1 MKKMT
6 DNMEEATNKKYSAY
20 NAIYSVDIES
30 RIKNIFWG
38 LFITMICI
46 LFVPWTQNINTSGIV
61 TTQFQ
66 EQRPQQI
73 NSVIPGKI
81 IKWWVKEGDFV
92 QKGDTIVE
100 LADTKD
106 DYLDP
111 RLIERTNDQLIA
123 KKQKVDFYDNKISSI
138 NGQLIAIEAGF
149 KLKESS
155 IRNKIQQLERKILID
170 SAELAAAKIDLEV
183 GTNQFNRAGKMLNDG
198 IISLVDYER
207 RTQSFNKAKAGFQEK
222 QQKFLNTKQD
232 VLIARIELNTLKQDV
247 NDKLFKLKGEIASSN
262 TEKSTVIAEVAKN
275 ENELSNYR
283 IRGSQKWLV
292 APQTGQ
298 IIKAKKAGIN
308 EIVKEGEM
316 IVEIVPNVFLYA
328 VELFVK
334 PMDLALLNK
343 GQDVRLQFDGYP
355 AIVFSGWPSSSY
367 GTFAG
372 KISAIETNRSESG
385 KFRVLIIPDQ
395 TVKKWP
401 TNLKI
406 GTGAKG
412 FALLNDVPIWYELWR
427 QLNGFPPDFYT
438 VEVKGKEKEKGKE
451 RETNEK

>member
-1 MKKMT
+1 MKQVL
-6 DNMEEATNKKYSAY
+6 DNIDEETGKKYSAY
-20 NAIYSVDIES
+20 NSIYSVDIES

-38 LFITMICI
+38 LLIVLVLI
-46 LFVPWTQNINTSGIV
+46 LFVPWTQNINTSGVV

-73 NSVIPGKI
+73 NSIIPGKI
-81 IKWWVKEGDFV
+81 IKWWVKEGDYV

-111 RLIERTNDQLIA
+111 RLIERTNDQLNA
-123 KKQKVDFYDNKISSI
+123 KKQKVDFYDSKISNI
-138 NGQLIAIEAGF
+138 EGQLIAIEEGF
-149 KLKESS
+149 KLKEAT
-155 IRNKIQQLERKILID
+155 IKNKIQQLERKILID
-170 SAELAAAKIDLEV
+170 SVELAAANIDLQV
-183 GTNQFNRAGKMLNDG
+183 GTNQYNRAGKMLNDG

-222 QQKFLNTKQD
+222 QQKLLNTKQD

-247 NDKLFKLKGEIASSN
+247 NDKLFKLKGDIANSN

-275 ENELSNYR
+275 ENELSNYL
-283 IRGSQKWLV
+283 IRGSQKWLI

-316 IVEIVPNVFLYA
+316 IVEIVPNSFLYA

-355 AIVFSGWPSSSY
+355 AIVFSGWPNSSY

-372 KISAIETNRSESG
+372 KISAIETNRNENG
-385 KFRVLIIPDQ
+385 QFRVLIVPDEKE
-395 TVKKWP
+395 KKWP
-401 TNLKI
+401 SNLKI
-406 GTGAKG
+406 GTGAQG
-412 FALLNDVPIWYELWR
+412 FALLNNVPIWYELWR

-438 VEVKGKEKEKGKE
+438 IEVKGKDIKA
-451 RETNEK
+451 NEKK

>member
-1 MKKMT
+1 MKKLLENLEKET
-6 DNMEEATNKKYSAY
+6 GKKYTAY
-20 NAIYSVDIES
+20 QHIYKVDNER
-30 RIKNIFWG
+30 RIKNIFYAI
-38 LFITMICI
+38 LILSVLI
-46 LFVPWTQNINTSGIV
+46 LFVPWTQNINTPGVV

-73 NSVIPGKI
+73 NSIIPGKI
-81 IKWWVKEGDFV
+81 VKWWVKEGDFV

-111 RLIERTNDQLIA
+111 RLIERTSDQLNA
-123 KKQKVDFYDNKISSI
+123 KKQKVDFYDAKII
-138 NGQLIAIEAGF
+138 NVNAQIIAIEEGF
-149 KLKESS
+149 RLKASS
-155 IRNKIQQLERKILID
+155 IRNKIEQLERKILID
-170 SAELAAAKIDLEV
+170 SAELAAAKIDLEI
-183 GTNQFNRAGKMLNDG
+183 GTNQYNRASKLLSDGVISLND
-198 IISLVDYER
+198 YEK
-207 RTQSFNKAKAGFQEK
+207 RTQNFNKAKAGFQEK

-232 VLIARIELNTLKQDV
+232 VLITRIELNTIKQEV
-247 NDKLFKLKGEIASSN
+247 NDKVFKLKGDIANANS
-262 TEKSTVIAEVAKN
+262 EKSTVIAEVAKN

-283 IRGSQKWLV
+283 IRGSQKWLI

-298 IIKAKKAGIN
+298 IIKAKKAGLN
-308 EIVKEGEM
+308 EMVKEGEM

-355 AIVFSGWPSSSY
+355 AIVFSGWPNSSY

-372 KISAIETNRSESG
+372 KISAIETNRNDNG
-385 KFRVLIIPDQ
+385 KFRVLIIPDN
-395 TVKKWP
+395 KEKNWP
-401 TNLKI
+401 SNLKI
-406 GTGAKG
+406 GTGVQG
-412 FALLNDVPIWYELWR
+412 FALLNNVPIWYELWR

-438 VEVKGKEKEKGKE
+438 IEINGKDTK
-451 RETNEK
+451 TNEKK

>member
-1 MKKMT
+1 MKKVL
-6 DNMEEATNKKYSAY
+6 DNIDEETGKKYAAY
-20 NAIYSVDIES
+20 NSIYSVDIES

-38 LFITMICI
+38 LFFVLVFI

-73 NSVIPGKI
+73 NSIIPGKI
-81 IKWWVKEGDFV
+81 IKWWVKEGDYV

-111 RLIERTNDQLIA
+111 RLIERTNDQLNA
-123 KKQKVDFYDNKISSI
+123 KKQKVDFYDNKITNI
-138 NGQLIAIEAGF
+138 KGQLVAIEEGF
-149 KLKESS
+149 KLKEAA
-155 IRNKIQQLERKILID
+155 IKNKIQQLERKILID
-170 SAELAAAKIDLEV
+170 SAELSAAKIDLEV
-183 GTNQFNRAGKMLNDG
+183 GTNQYNRAGKMLNDG

-247 NDKLFKLKGEIASSN
+247 NDKLFKLKGDIANSN

-283 IRGSQKWLV
+283 IRGTQKWLL

-316 IVEIVPNVFLYA
+316 IVEIVPNSFKYA

-334 PMDLALLNK
+334 PMDLALINK

-355 AIVFSGWPSSSY
+355 AIVFSGWPNSSY

-372 KISAIETNRSESG
+372 KISAIETNRNENG
-385 KFRVLIIPDQ
+385 QFRVLIIPDM
-395 TVKKWP
+395 KEKNWP
-401 TNLKI
+401 SNLKI
-406 GTGAKG
+406 GTGAQG

-438 VEVKGKEKEKGKE
+438 IEVKGKDIKA
-451 RETNEK
+451 NEKK

>member
-1 MKKMT
+1 MKKVL
-6 DNMEEATNKKYSAY
+6 DNIDEETGKKYSAY
-20 NAIYSVDIES
+20 NSIYSVDIES

-38 LFITMICI
+38 MFFVLIFI

-73 NSVIPGKI
+73 NSIIPGKI

-111 RLIERTNDQLIA
+111 RLIERTNDQLNA
-123 KKQKVDFYDNKISSI
+123 KKQKVEFYDNKITNI
-138 NGQLIAIEAGF
+138 KGQLVAIEEGF
-149 KLKESS
+149 KLKEAT
-155 IRNKIQQLERKILID
+155 IKNKIQQLERKILID
-170 SAELAAAKIDLEV
+170 SAELAAANVDLQV
-183 GTNQFNRAGKMLNDG
+183 GTNQYNRAGKMLNDG

-207 RTQSFNKAKAGFQEK
+207 RTQSFNKAKASFQEK

-232 VLIARIELNTLKQDV
+232 VLIARIDLNTLKQDV
-247 NDKLFKLKGEIASSN
+247 NDKLFKLKGDIANSN

-283 IRGSQKWLV
+283 IRGSQKWLL

-316 IVEIVPNVFLYA
+316 IVEIVPNSFLYA

-334 PMDLALLNK
+334 PMDLALINK

-355 AIVFSGWPSSSY
+355 AIVFSGWPNSSY

-372 KISAIETNRSESG
+372 KISAIETNRNENG
-385 KFRVLIIPDQ
+385 QFRVLIIPDQ
-395 TVKKWP
+395 KEKNWP
-401 TNLKI
+401 SNLKI
-406 GTGAKG
+406 GTGAQG

-438 VEVKGKEKEKGKE
+438 IEVKGKDIKA
-451 RETNEK
+451 NEKK

>member
-1 MKKMT
+1 MKKEIDT
-6 DNMEEATNKKYSAY
+6 IDEETGKKYSAY
-20 NAIYSVDIES
+20 NSIYSVDIES

-38 LFITMICI
+38 LFFVLVFI

-73 NSVIPGKI
+73 NSIIPGKI

-111 RLIERTNDQLIA
+111 RLIERTNDQLTA
-123 KKQKVDFYDNKISSI
+123 KKQKVDFYDSKITNI
-138 NGQLIAIEAGF
+138 NGQLVAIEAGF
-149 KLKESS
+149 KLQEAAIK
-155 IRNKIQQLERKILID
+155 NKIQQLERKILID
-170 SAELAAAKIDLEV
+170 SAELSAAKIDLEV
-183 GTNQFNRAGKMLNDG
+183 GTNQYNRAGKMLNDG

-232 VLIARIELNTLKQDV
+232 VLIARIDLNSLKQEV
-247 NDKLFKLKGEIASSN
+247 NDKLFKLKGDIANSN

-283 IRGSQKWLV
+283 IRGSQKWLL

-316 IVEIVPNVFLYA
+316 IVEIVPNSFKYA

-334 PMDLALLNK
+334 PMDLALINK

-355 AIVFSGWPSSSY
+355 AIVFSGWPNSSY

-372 KISAIETNRSESG
+372 KISAIETNRNENG
-385 KFRVLIIPDQ
+385 QFRVLIIPDM
-395 TVKKWP
+395 TEKNWP
-401 TNLKI
+401 SNLKI
-406 GTGAKG
+406 GTGAQG

-438 VEVKGKEKEKGKE
+438 IEIKGKDIK
-451 RETNEK
+451 TNEKK

>member
-1 MKKMT
+1 MKQVL
-6 DNMEEATNKKYSAY
+6 DNIDEETGKKYSAY
-20 NAIYSVDIES
+20 NSIYSVDIES

-38 LFITMICI
+38 LFFVLIFI

-73 NSVIPGKI
+73 NSIIPGKI

-123 KKQKVDFYDNKISSI
+123 KKQKVEFYDNKITNI
-138 NGQLIAIEAGF
+138 KGQFIAIEEGF
-149 KLKESS
+149 KLKEAT
-155 IRNKIQQLERKILID
+155 IKNKIQQLERKILID
-170 SAELAAAKIDLEV
+170 SAELAAANVDLQV
-183 GTNQFNRAGKMLNDG
+183 GTNQYNRAGKMLNDG

-232 VLIARIELNTLKQDV
+232 VLIARIDLNTLKQDV
-247 NDKLFKLKGEIASSN
+247 NDKLFKLKGDIANSN

-283 IRGSQKWLV
+283 IRGSQKWLL

-316 IVEIVPNVFLYA
+316 IVEIVPNSFLYA

-334 PMDLALLNK
+334 PMDLALINK

-355 AIVFSGWPSSSY
+355 AIVFSGWPNSSY

-372 KISAIETNRSESG
+372 KISAIETNRNENG
-385 KFRVLIIPDQ
+385 QFRVLIIPDQ
-395 TVKKWP
+395 KEKNWP
-401 TNLKI
+401 SNLKI
-406 GTGAKG
+406 GTGAQG

-438 VEVKGKEKEKGKE
+438 IEVKGKDIKA
-451 RETNEK
+451 NEKK

>member
-1 MKKMT
+1 MKKVL
-6 DNMEEATNKKYSAY
+6 DNIDEETGKKYSAY
-20 NAIYSVDIES
+20 NSIYSVDIES

-38 LFITMICI
+38 LFFVLVFI

-73 NSVIPGKI
+73 NSIIPGKI

-123 KKQKVDFYDNKISSI
+123 KKQKVDFYDSKITNI
-138 NGQLIAIEAGF
+138 KGQIVAIEEGF
-149 KLKESS
+149 KLKESA

-170 SAELAAAKIDLEV
+170 SAELSAAKIDLEV
-183 GTNQFNRAGKMLNDG
+183 GTNQYNRAGKMLNDG

-247 NDKLFKLKGEIASSN
+247 NDKLFKLKGDIANSN

-283 IRGSQKWLV
+283 IRGGQKWLV

-316 IVEIVPNVFLYA
+316 IVEIVPNSFKYA

-334 PMDLALLNK
+334 PMDLALINK

-355 AIVFSGWPSSSY
+355 AIVFSGWPNSSY

-372 KISAIETNRSESG
+372 KISAIETNRNENG
-385 KFRVLIIPDQ
+385 QFRVLIIPDM
-395 TVKKWP
+395 TEKNWP
-401 TNLKI
+401 SNLKI
-406 GTGAKG
+406 GTGAQG

-438 VEVKGKEKEKGKE
+438 IEIKGKDIK
-451 RETNEK
+451 TNEKK

>member
-1 MKKMT
+1 MKQVL
-6 DNMEEATNKKYSAY
+6 DNIDEAAGKKYSAY
-20 NAIYSVDIES
+20 NSIYSVDIES

-38 LFITMICI
+38 LLVVLILI

-73 NSVIPGKI
+73 NSIIPGKI

-111 RLIERTNDQLIA
+111 RLIERTNDQLVA
-123 KKQKVDFYDNKISSI
+123 KKQKVDFYDTKISNI

-149 KLKESS
+149 KLKEAS
-155 IRNKIQQLERKILID
+155 IKNKIQQLERKILID

-316 IVEIVPNVFLYA
+316 IVEIVPNSFKYA

-355 AIVFSGWPSSSY
+355 AIVFSGWPNSSY

-372 KISAIETNRSESG
+372 KISAIETNRNESG
-385 KFRVLIIPDQ
+385 KFRVLIVPDQ
-395 TVKKWP
+395 TEKKWP
-401 TNLKI
+401 SNLKI
-406 GTGAKG
+406 GTGVQG
-412 FALLNDVPIWYELWR
+412 FALLNNVPIWYELWR

-438 VEVKGKEKEKGKE
+438 VEVKGKDTK
-451 RETNEK
+451 TNEK

>member
-1 MKKMT
+1 
-6 DNMEEATNKKYSAY
+6 MEEAANKKYSAY

-38 LFITMICI
+38 LFILLILI

-111 RLIERTNDQLIA
+111 RLIERTNDQLNA
-123 KKQKVDFYDNKISSI
+123 KKQKVDFYDHKISSI

-149 KLKESS
+149 KLKETS
-155 IRNKIQQLERKILID
+155 IKNKILQLERKVLID

-183 GTNQFNRAGKMLNDG
+183 GTNQFNRAGKMLKDG

-222 QQKFLNTKQD
+222 QQKFLNAKQD
-232 VLIARIELNTLKQDV
+232 VLIERIELNTLKQDV

-262 TEKSTVIAEVAKN
+262 TDKSTVIAEVAKN

-372 KISAIETNRSESG
+372 KISAIETNRNESG
-385 KFRVLIIPDQ
+385 KFRVLIIPDEKE
-395 TVKKWP
+395 KKWP

-406 GTGAKG
+406 GTGVKG

-438 VEVKGKEKEKGKE
+438 VEVKGKDTK
-451 RETNEK
+451 TNEK

>member
-1 MKKMT
+1 MKKVL
-6 DNMEEATNKKYSAY
+6 DNIDEETGKKYSAY
-20 NAIYSVDIES
+20 NSIYSVDIES

-38 LFITMICI
+38 LFFVLVFI

-73 NSVIPGKI
+73 NSIIPGKI

-123 KKQKVDFYDNKISSI
+123 KKQKVDFYDSKITNI
-138 NGQLIAIEAGF
+138 KGQIVAIEEGF
-149 KLKESS
+149 KLKESA
-155 IRNKIQQLERKILID
+155 IRNKIQQLERNILID
-170 SAELAAAKIDLEV
+170 SAELSAAKIDLEV
-183 GTNQFNRAGKMLNDG
+183 GTNQYNRAGKMLNDG

-247 NDKLFKLKGEIASSN
+247 NDKLFKLKGDIANSN

-283 IRGSQKWLV
+283 IRGGQKWLV

-316 IVEIVPNVFLYA
+316 IVEIVPNSFKYA

-334 PMDLALLNK
+334 PMDLALINK

-355 AIVFSGWPSSSY
+355 AIVFSGWPNSSY

-372 KISAIETNRSESG
+372 KISAIETNRNENG
-385 KFRVLIIPDQ
+385 QFRVLIIPDM
-395 TVKKWP
+395 TEKNWP
-401 TNLKI
+401 SNLKI
-406 GTGAKG
+406 GTGAQG

-438 VEVKGKEKEKGKE
+438 LEVKGKDIKK
-451 RETNEK
+451 NEKK

>member
-1 MKKMT
+1 MKQVL
-6 DNMEEATNKKYSAY
+6 DNIDEATGKKYSAY
-20 NAIYSVDIES
+20 NSIYSVDIES

-38 LFITMICI
+38 LFFLMIFI
-46 LFVPWTQNINTSGIV
+46 LFVPWTQNINTSGVV

-73 NSVIPGKI
+73 NSIIPGKI

-111 RLIERTNDQLIA
+111 RLIERTNDQLVA
-123 KKQKVDFYDNKISSI
+123 KKQKVEFYDNKITNI
-138 NGQLIAIEAGF
+138 KGQLIAIEEGF
-149 KLKESS
+149 KLKEAT
-155 IRNKIQQLERKILID
+155 IKNKIQQLERKILID
-170 SAELAAAKIDLEV
+170 SAELAAANVDLQV
-183 GTNQFNRAGKMLNDG
+183 GTNQYNRAGKMLNDG

-232 VLIARIELNTLKQDV
+232 VLIARIDLNTLKQDV
-247 NDKLFKLKGEIASSN
+247 NDKLFKLKGDIANSN

-316 IVEIVPNVFLYA
+316 IVEIVPNSFLYA

-334 PMDLALLNK
+334 PMDLALINK

-355 AIVFSGWPSSSY
+355 AIVFSGWPNSSY

-372 KISAIETNRSESG
+372 KISAIETNRNENG
-385 KFRVLIIPDQ
+385 QFRVLIIPDQ
-395 TVKKWP
+395 KEKNWP
-401 TNLKI
+401 SNLKI
-406 GTGAKG
+406 GTGAQG

-438 VEVKGKEKEKGKE
+438 IEVKGKDIKA
-451 RETNEK
+451 NEKK

>member
-1 MKKMT
+1 MKKVL
-6 DNMEEATNKKYSAY
+6 DNIDEETGKKYSAY
-20 NAIYSVDIES
+20 NSIYSVDIES

-38 LFITMICI
+38 LFFVLIFI

-73 NSVIPGKI
+73 NSIIPGKI

-123 KKQKVDFYDNKISSI
+123 KKQKVEFYDNKITNI
-138 NGQLIAIEAGF
+138 KGQIVAIEEGF
-149 KLKESS
+149 KLKEAA

-170 SAELAAAKIDLEV
+170 SAELAAANVDLQV
-183 GTNQFNRAGKMLNDG
+183 GTNQYNRAGKMLNDG

-232 VLIARIELNTLKQDV
+232 VLIARIDLNTLKQDV
-247 NDKLFKLKGEIASSN
+247 NDKLFKLKGDIANSN

-283 IRGSQKWLV
+283 IRGSQKWLL

-316 IVEIVPNVFLYA
+316 IVEIVPNSFLYA

-334 PMDLALLNK
+334 PMDLALINK

-355 AIVFSGWPSSSY
+355 AIVFSGWPNSSY

-372 KISAIETNRSESG
+372 KISAIETNRNENG
-385 KFRVLIIPDQ
+385 QFRVLIIPDQ
-395 TVKKWP
+395 KEKNWP
-401 TNLKI
+401 SNLKI
-406 GTGAKG
+406 GTGAQG

-438 VEVKGKEKEKGKE
+438 IEVKGKDIKA
-451 RETNEK
+451 NEKK

>member
-1 MKKMT
+1 MKKEIDT
-6 DNMEEATNKKYSAY
+6 IDEETGKKYSAY
-20 NAIYSVDIES
+20 NSIYSVDIES

-38 LFITMICI
+38 LFFVLVFI

-73 NSVIPGKI
+73 NSIIPGKI

-123 KKQKVDFYDNKISSI
+123 KKQKVDFYDSKITNI
-138 NGQLIAIEAGF
+138 KGQIVAIEEGF
-149 KLKESS
+149 KLKESA

-170 SAELAAAKIDLEV
+170 SAELSAAKIDLEV
-183 GTNQFNRAGKMLNDG
+183 GTNQYNRAGKMLNDG

-247 NDKLFKLKGEIASSN
+247 NDKLFKLKGDIANSN

-283 IRGSQKWLV
+283 IRGGQKWLV

-316 IVEIVPNVFLYA
+316 IVEIVPNSFKYA

-334 PMDLALLNK
+334 PMDLALINK

-355 AIVFSGWPSSSY
+355 AIVFSGWPNSSY

-372 KISAIETNRSESG
+372 KISAIETNRNENG
-385 KFRVLIIPDQ
+385 QFRVLIIPDM
-395 TVKKWP
+395 TEKNWP
-401 TNLKI
+401 SNLKI
-406 GTGAKG
+406 GTGAQG

-438 VEVKGKEKEKGKE
+438 LEVKGKDIKA
-451 RETNEK
+451 NEKK

>member
-1 MKKMT
+1 MKKVL
-6 DNMEEATNKKYSAY
+6 DNIDEETGKKYSAY
-20 NAIYSVDIES
+20 NSIYSVDIES

-38 LFITMICI
+38 LFFVLIFI

-73 NSVIPGKI
+73 NSIIPGKI

-123 KKQKVDFYDNKISSI
+123 KKQKVEFYDNKITNI
-138 NGQLIAIEAGF
+138 KGQLIAIEEGF
-149 KLKESS
+149 KLKEAT
-155 IRNKIQQLERKILID
+155 IKNKIQQLERKILID
-170 SAELAAAKIDLEV
+170 SAELAAANVDLQV
-183 GTNQFNRAGKMLNDG
+183 GTNQYNRAGKMLNDG

-232 VLIARIELNTLKQDV
+232 VLIARIELNSLKQEV
-247 NDKLFKLKGEIASSN
+247 NDKLFKLKGDIANSN

-283 IRGSQKWLV
+283 IRGSQKWLL

-316 IVEIVPNVFLYA
+316 IVEIVPNSFLYA

-334 PMDLALLNK
+334 PMDLALINK

-355 AIVFSGWPSSSY
+355 AIVFSGWPNSSY

-372 KISAIETNRSESG
+372 KISAIETNRNENG
-385 KFRVLIIPDQ
+385 QFRVLIIPDQ
-395 TVKKWP
+395 KEKNWP
-401 TNLKI
+401 SNLKI
-406 GTGAKG
+406 GTGAQG

-438 VEVKGKEKEKGKE
+438 IEVKGKDIKA
-451 RETNEK
+451 NEKK

>member
-1 MKKMT
+1 MKKVL
-6 DNMEEATNKKYSAY
+6 DNIDEETGKKYSAY
-20 NAIYSVDIES
+20 NSIYSVDIES

-38 LFITMICI
+38 MFFVLIFI

-73 NSVIPGKI
+73 NSIIPGKI

-111 RLIERTNDQLIA
+111 RLIERTNDQLTA
-123 KKQKVDFYDNKISSI
+123 KKQKVEFYDNKITNI
-138 NGQLIAIEAGF
+138 KGQLIAIEEGF
-149 KLKESS
+149 KLKEAT
-155 IRNKIQQLERKILID
+155 IKNKIQQLERKILID
-170 SAELAAAKIDLEV
+170 SAELAAANVDLQV
-183 GTNQFNRAGKMLNDG
+183 GTNQYNRAGKMLNDG

-232 VLIARIELNTLKQDV
+232 VLIARIDLNTLKQDV
-247 NDKLFKLKGEIASSN
+247 NDKLFKLKGDIANSN

-283 IRGSQKWLV
+283 IRGSQKWLL

-316 IVEIVPNVFLYA
+316 IVEIVPNSFLYA
-328 VELFVK
+328 VELFIK
-334 PMDLALLNK
+334 PMDLALINK

-355 AIVFSGWPSSSY
+355 AIVFSGWPNSSY

-372 KISAIETNRSESG
+372 KISAIETNRNENG
-385 KFRVLIIPDQ
+385 QFRVLIIPDQ
-395 TVKKWP
+395 KEKNWP
-401 TNLKI
+401 SNLKI
-406 GTGAKG
+406 GTGAQG

-438 VEVKGKEKEKGKE
+438 IEVKGKDIKA
-451 RETNEK
+451 NEKK

>member
-1 MKKMT
+1 MKKELDT
-6 DNMEEATNKKYSAY
+6 IDEETGKKYSAY
-20 NAIYSVDIES
+20 NSIYSVDIES

-38 LFITMICI
+38 LFFVLVFI

-73 NSVIPGKI
+73 NSIIPGKI

-111 RLIERTNDQLIA
+111 RLIERTNDQLVA
-123 KKQKVDFYDNKISSI
+123 KKQKVDFYDSKINNI
-138 NGQLIAIEAGF
+138 EGQLVAIEEGF
-149 KLKESS
+149 KLKEAA

-170 SAELAAAKIDLEV
+170 SAELSAARIDLEV
-183 GTNQFNRAGKMLNDG
+183 GTNQYNRAGKMLNDG

-232 VLIARIELNTLKQDV
+232 VLIARIELNTLKQDI
-247 NDKLFKLKGEIASSN
+247 NDKLFKLKGDIANSN

-283 IRGSQKWLV
+283 IRGGQKWLL

-316 IVEIVPNVFLYA
+316 IVEIVPNSFKYA

-334 PMDLALLNK
+334 PMDLALINK

-355 AIVFSGWPSSSY
+355 AIVFSGWPNSSY

-372 KISAIETNRSESG
+372 KISAIETNRNENG
-385 KFRVLIIPDQ
+385 QFRVLIIPDM
-395 TVKKWP
+395 TNKNWP
-401 TNLKI
+401 SNLKI
-406 GTGAKG
+406 GTGAQG

-438 VEVKGKEKEKGKE
+438 VEVKGKDTK
-451 RETNEK
+451 TNEKK

>member
-1 MKKMT
+1 MKKELDT
-6 DNMEEATNKKYSAY
+6 IDEETGKKYSAY
-20 NAIYSVDIES
+20 NSIYSVDIET

-38 LFITMICI
+38 LFFVLVFI

-73 NSVIPGKI
+73 NSIIPGKI

-123 KKQKVDFYDNKISSI
+123 KKQKVDFYDSKITNI

-149 KLKESS
+149 KLQEAA

-170 SAELAAAKIDLEV
+170 SAELSAAKIDLEV
-183 GTNQFNRAGKMLNDG
+183 GTNQYNRAGKMLNDG

-232 VLIARIELNTLKQDV
+232 VLIARIDLNSLKQEV
-247 NDKLFKLKGEIASSN
+247 NDKLFKLKGDIANAN

-283 IRGSQKWLV
+283 IRGGQKWLL

-316 IVEIVPNVFLYA
+316 IVEIVPNSFKYA
-328 VELFVK
+328 VELFIK
-334 PMDLALLNK
+334 PMDLALINK

-355 AIVFSGWPSSSY
+355 AIVFSGWPNSSY

-372 KISAIETNRSESG
+372 KISAIETNRNENG
-385 KFRVLIIPDQ
+385 QFRVLIIPDM
-395 TVKKWP
+395 TEKNWP
-401 TNLKI
+401 SNLKI
-406 GTGAKG
+406 GTGAQG

-438 VEVKGKEKEKGKE
+438 LEVKGKDIKK
-451 RETNEK
+451 NEKK

>member
-1 MKKMT
+1 MKKVL
-6 DNMEEATNKKYSAY
+6 DNIDEETGKKYSAY
-20 NAIYSVDIES
+20 NSIYSVDIES

-38 LFITMICI
+38 MFFVLIFI

-73 NSVIPGKI
+73 NSIIPGKI

-92 QKGDTIVE
+92 KKGDTIVE

-111 RLIERTNDQLIA
+111 RLIERTNDQLTA
-123 KKQKVDFYDNKISSI
+123 KKQKVEFYDNKITNI
-138 NGQLIAIEAGF
+138 NGQIVAIEEGF
-149 KLKESS
+149 KLKVAA

-170 SAELAAAKIDLEV
+170 SAELAAANVDLQV
-183 GTNQFNRAGKMLNDG
+183 GTNQYNRAGKMLNDG

-232 VLIARIELNTLKQDV
+232 VLIARIDLNTLKQDV
-247 NDKLFKLKGEIASSN
+247 NDKLFKLKGDIANSN

-283 IRGSQKWLV
+283 IRGSQKWLL

-316 IVEIVPNVFLYA
+316 IVEIVPNSFLYA

-334 PMDLALLNK
+334 PMDLALINK

-355 AIVFSGWPSSSY
+355 AIVFSGWPNSSY
-367 GTFAG
+367 GTFG
-372 KISAIETNRSESG
+372 GRISAIETNRNENG
-385 KFRVLIIPDQ
+385 QFRVLIIPDQ
-395 TVKKWP
+395 KEKNWP
-401 TNLKI
+401 SNLKI
-406 GTGAKG
+406 GTGAQG

-438 VEVKGKEKEKGKE
+438 IEVKGKDIKA
-451 RETNEK
+451 NEKK

>member
-1 MKKMT
+1 MKKEIDT
-6 DNMEEATNKKYSAY
+6 IDEETGKKYSAY
-20 NAIYSVDIES
+20 NSIYSVDIES

-38 LFITMICI
+38 LFFVLVFI

-73 NSVIPGKI
+73 NSIIPGKI

-111 RLIERTNDQLIA
+111 RLIERTNDQLVA
-123 KKQKVDFYDNKISSI
+123 KKQKVDFYDNKITNI
-138 NGQLIAIEAGF
+138 KGQLVAIEEGF
-149 KLKESS
+149 KLKEAA
-155 IRNKIQQLERKILID
+155 IKNKIQQLERKILID
-170 SAELAAAKIDLEV
+170 SAELSAAKIDLEV
-183 GTNQFNRAGKMLNDG
+183 GTNQYNRAGKMLNDG

-232 VLIARIELNTLKQDV
+232 VLIARIELNTLKQDI
-247 NDKLFKLKGEIASSN
+247 NDKLFKLKGDIANSN

-283 IRGSQKWLV
+283 IRGGQKWLL

-316 IVEIVPNVFLYA
+316 IVEIVPNSFKYA
-328 VELFVK
+328 VEIFLK
-334 PMDLALLNK
+334 PMDLALINK

-355 AIVFSGWPSSSY
+355 AIVFSGWPNSSY

-372 KISAIETNRSESG
+372 KISAIETNRNENG
-385 KFRVLIIPDQ
+385 QFRVLIIPDM
-395 TVKKWP
+395 TEKNWP
-401 TNLKI
+401 SNLKI
-406 GTGAKG
+406 GTGAQG

-438 VEVKGKEKEKGKE
+438 VEVKGKDIK
-451 RETNEK
+451 TNEKK

>member
-1 MKKMT
+1 MKKEIDT
-6 DNMEEATNKKYSAY
+6 IDEETGKKYSAY
-20 NAIYSVDIES
+20 NSIYSVDIES

-38 LFITMICI
+38 LFFVLVFI

-73 NSVIPGKI
+73 NSIIPGKI

-111 RLIERTNDQLIA
+111 RLIERTNDQLVA
-123 KKQKVDFYDNKISSI
+123 KKQKVDFYDSKITNI
-138 NGQLIAIEAGF
+138 KGQLVAIEEGF
-149 KLKESS
+149 KLKEAA
-155 IRNKIQQLERKILID
+155 IKNKIQQLERKILID

-183 GTNQFNRAGKMLNDG
+183 GTNQYNRAGKMLNDG

-232 VLIARIELNTLKQDV
+232 VLIARIELNTLKQDI
-247 NDKLFKLKGEIASSN
+247 NDKLFKLKGDIANSN

-283 IRGSQKWLV
+283 IRGGQKWLL

-316 IVEIVPNVFLYA
+316 IVEIVPNSFKYA

-334 PMDLALLNK
+334 PMDLALINK

-355 AIVFSGWPSSSY
+355 AIVFSGWPNSSY

-372 KISAIETNRSESG
+372 KISAIETNRNENG
-385 KFRVLIIPDQ
+385 QFRVLIIPDM
-395 TVKKWP
+395 TEKNWP
-401 TNLKI
+401 SNLKI
-406 GTGAKG
+406 GTGAQG

-438 VEVKGKEKEKGKE
+438 IEVKGKDIKA
-451 RETNEK
+451 NEKK

>member
-1 MKKMT
+1 MKQVL
-6 DNMEEATNKKYSAY
+6 DNIDEATGKKYSAY
-20 NAIYSVDIES
+20 DSIYSVDIES

-38 LFITMICI
+38 LLIVLIII
-46 LFVPWTQNINTSGIV
+46 LFVPWTQNISTSGVV

-81 IKWWVKEGDFV
+81 IKWWVKEGDYV

-111 RLIERTNDQLIA
+111 RLIERTNDQLTA
-123 KKQKVDFYDNKISSI
+123 KKQKVDFYDTKITNI
-138 NGQLIAIEAGF
+138 KGQLIAIEEGF
-149 KLKESS
+149 KLKEAT
-155 IRNKIQQLERKILID
+155 IKNKIQQLERKILID
-170 SAELAAAKIDLEV
+170 SAELAAANVDLQV
-183 GTNQFNRAGKMLNDG
+183 GTNQYNRAGKMLNDG

-232 VLIARIELNTLKQDV
+232 VLIARIDLNTLKQDV
-247 NDKLFKLKGEIASSN
+247 NDKLFKLKGDIANSN

-283 IRGSQKWLV
+283 IRGSQKWLL

-316 IVEIVPNVFLYA
+316 IVEIVPNSFKYA

-334 PMDLALLNK
+334 PMDLALINK

-355 AIVFSGWPSSSY
+355 AIVFSGWPNSSY

-372 KISAIETNRSESG
+372 KISAIETNRNENG
-385 KFRVLIIPDQ
+385 QFRVLIIPDQ
-395 TVKKWP
+395 KEKNWP
-401 TNLKI
+401 SNLKI
-406 GTGAKG
+406 GTGAQG

-438 VEVKGKEKEKGKE
+438 IEVKKEKI
-451 RETNEK
+451 

>member
-1 MKKMT
+1 MKKMI
-6 DNMEEATNKKYSAY
+6 DNTEEAASKKYSAY

-38 LFITMICI
+38 LFFVLVFI

-73 NSVIPGKI
+73 NSIIPGKI

-123 KKQKVDFYDNKISSI
+123 KKQKVDFYDSKITNI
-138 NGQLIAIEAGF
+138 KGQLVAIEEGF
-149 KLKESS
+149 KLKEAA
-155 IRNKIQQLERKILID
+155 IKNKIQQLERKILID

-183 GTNQFNRAGKMLNDG
+183 GTNQYNRAGKMLNDG

-232 VLIARIELNTLKQDV
+232 VLIARIELNTLKQDI
-247 NDKLFKLKGEIASSN
+247 NDKLFKLKGDIDNSN

-283 IRGSQKWLV
+283 IRGGQKWLL

-316 IVEIVPNVFLYA
+316 IVEIVPNSFKYA

-334 PMDLALLNK
+334 PMDLALINK

-355 AIVFSGWPSSSY
+355 AIVFSGWPNSSY

-372 KISAIETNRSESG
+372 KISAIETNRNENG
-385 KFRVLIIPDQ
+385 QFRVLIIPDM
-395 TVKKWP
+395 TEKNWP
-401 TNLKI
+401 SNLKI
-406 GTGAKG
+406 GTGAQG

-438 VEVKGKEKEKGKE
+438 IEVKGKDIKK
-451 RETNEK
+451 NEKK

>member
-1 MKKMT
+1 MKKVL
-6 DNMEEATNKKYSAY
+6 DNIDEETGKKYSAY
-20 NAIYSVDIES
+20 NSIYSVDIES

-38 LFITMICI
+38 LFFVLVFI

-73 NSVIPGKI
+73 NSIIPGKI

-123 KKQKVDFYDNKISSI
+123 KKQKVDFYDSKITNI
-138 NGQLIAIEAGF
+138 KGQIVAIEEGF
-149 KLKESS
+149 KLKESA
-155 IRNKIQQLERKILID
+155 IRNKIQQLERNILID
-170 SAELAAAKIDLEV
+170 SAELSAAKIDLEV
-183 GTNQFNRAGKMLNDG
+183 GTNQYNRAGKMLNDG

-247 NDKLFKLKGEIASSN
+247 NDKLFKLKGDIANSN

-283 IRGSQKWLV
+283 IRGGQKWLV

-316 IVEIVPNVFLYA
+316 IVEIVPNSFKYA

-334 PMDLALLNK
+334 PMDLALINK

-355 AIVFSGWPSSSY
+355 AIVFSGWPNSSY

-372 KISAIETNRSESG
+372 KISAIETNRNENG
-385 KFRVLIIPDQ
+385 QFRVLIIPDMS
-395 TVKKWP
+395 VKNWP
-401 TNLKI
+401 SNLKI
-406 GTGAKG
+406 GTGAQG

-438 VEVKGKEKEKGKE
+438 LEVKGKDIKA
-451 RETNEK
+451 NEKK

>member
-1 MKKMT
+1 MKKELDT
-6 DNMEEATNKKYSAY
+6 IDEETGKKYSAY
-20 NAIYSVDIES
+20 NSIYSVDIET

-38 LFITMICI
+38 LFFVLVFI

-73 NSVIPGKI
+73 NSIIPGKI

-123 KKQKVDFYDNKISSI
+123 KKQKVDFYDSKITNI
-138 NGQLIAIEAGF
+138 KGQIVAIEEGF
-149 KLKESS
+149 KLKESA

-170 SAELAAAKIDLEV
+170 SAELSAAKIDLEV
-183 GTNQFNRAGKMLNDG
+183 GTNQYNRAGKMLNDG

-232 VLIARIELNTLKQDV
+232 VLIARIDLNSLKQEV
-247 NDKLFKLKGEIASSN
+247 NDKLFKLKGDIANAN

-283 IRGSQKWLV
+283 IRGGQKWLL

-316 IVEIVPNVFLYA
+316 IVEIVPNSFKYA

-334 PMDLALLNK
+334 PMDLALINK

-355 AIVFSGWPSSSY
+355 AIVFSGWPNSSY

-372 KISAIETNRSESG
+372 KISAIETNRNENG
-385 KFRVLIIPDQ
+385 QFRVLIIPDM
-395 TVKKWP
+395 TEKNWP
-401 TNLKI
+401 SNLKI
-406 GTGAKG
+406 GTGAQG

-438 VEVKGKEKEKGKE
+438 LEVKGKDIKK
-451 RETNEK
+451 NEKK

>member
-1 MKKMT
+1 
-6 DNMEEATNKKYSAY
+6 MEEATNKKYSAY

-372 KISAIETNRSESG
+372 KISAIETNRNESG

-438 VEVKGKEKEKGKE
+438 VEVKG
-451 RETNEK
+451 

>member
-1 MKKMT
+1 MKKMIDT
-6 DNMEEATNKKYSAY
+6 KEEEASKKYSAY

-38 LFITMICI
+38 LLVLLLFI

-111 RLIERTNDQLIA
+111 RLIERTNDQLVA
-123 KKQKVDFYDNKISSI
+123 KKQKVEFYDNKISNI

-149 KLKESS
+149 KLKEAS
-155 IRNKIQQLERKILID
+155 IKNKIEQLQRKILID
-170 SAELAAAKIDLEV
+170 SAELAAANIDLQV

-316 IVEIVPNVFLYA
+316 IVEIVPNSFLYA

-355 AIVFSGWPSSSY
+355 AIVFSGWPNSSY

-372 KISAIETNRSESG
+372 KISAIETNRNESG
-385 KFRVLIIPDQ
+385 QFRVLIVPDQ
-395 TVKKWP
+395 QEKKWP

-406 GTGAKG
+406 GTGVKG

-438 VEVKGKEKEKGKE
+438 VEVKGKDTK
-451 RETNEK
+451 TNEK

>member
-1 MKKMT
+1 MKKVL
-6 DNMEEATNKKYSAY
+6 DNIDEETGKNYSAY
-20 NAIYSVDIES
+20 NSIYSVDIES

-38 LFITMICI
+38 LFFVLLFI

-73 NSVIPGKI
+73 NSIIPGKI

-123 KKQKVDFYDNKISSI
+123 KKQKVDFYDNKITNI
-138 NGQLIAIEAGF
+138 KGQLVAIEEGF
-149 KLKESS
+149 KLKEAA
-155 IRNKIQQLERKILID
+155 IKNKIQQLERKILID
-170 SAELAAAKIDLEV
+170 SAELSAAKIDLEV
-183 GTNQFNRAGKMLNDG
+183 GTNQYNRAGKMLNDG

-247 NDKLFKLKGEIASSN
+247 NDKLFKLKGDIANSN

-283 IRGSQKWLV
+283 IRGSQKWLL

-316 IVEIVPNVFLYA
+316 IVEIVPNSFKYA

-334 PMDLALLNK
+334 PMDLALINK

-355 AIVFSGWPSSSY
+355 AIVFSGWPNSSY

-372 KISAIETNRSESG
+372 KISAIETNRNENG
-385 KFRVLIIPDQ
+385 QFRVLIIPDM
-395 TVKKWP
+395 KEKNWP
-401 TNLKI
+401 SNLKI
-406 GTGAKG
+406 GTGAQG

-438 VEVKGKEKEKGKE
+438 IEVKGKDIKA
-451 RETNEK
+451 NEKK

>member
-1 MKKMT
+1 MKKVL
-6 DNMEEATNKKYSAY
+6 DNIDEETGKKYSAY
-20 NAIYSVDIES
+20 NSIYSVDIES

-38 LFITMICI
+38 LFFVLVFI

-73 NSVIPGKI
+73 NSIIPGKI
-81 IKWWVKEGDFV
+81 IKWWVKEADFV

-123 KKQKVDFYDNKISSI
+123 KKQKVDFYDSKITNI
-138 NGQLIAIEAGF
+138 KGQIVAIEEGF
-149 KLKESS
+149 KLKESA

-170 SAELAAAKIDLEV
+170 SAELSAAKIDLEV
-183 GTNQFNRAGKMLNDG
+183 GTNQYNRAGKMLNDG

-247 NDKLFKLKGEIASSN
+247 NDKLFKLKGDIANSN

-283 IRGSQKWLV
+283 IRGGQKWLV

-316 IVEIVPNVFLYA
+316 IVEIVPNSFKYA

-334 PMDLALLNK
+334 PMDLALINK

-355 AIVFSGWPSSSY
+355 AIVFSGWPNSSY

-372 KISAIETNRSESG
+372 KISAIETNRNENG
-385 KFRVLIIPDQ
+385 QFRVLIIPDM
-395 TVKKWP
+395 TEKNWP
-401 TNLKI
+401 SNLKI
-406 GTGAKG
+406 GTGAQG

-438 VEVKGKEKEKGKE
+438 LEVKGKDIKK
-451 RETNEK
+451 NEKK

>member
-1 MKKMT
+1 MKKVL
-6 DNMEEATNKKYSAY
+6 DNIDEETGKKYAAY
-20 NAIYSVDIES
+20 NSIYSVDIES

-38 LFITMICI
+38 LFFVLVFI

-73 NSVIPGKI
+73 NSIIPGKI

-123 KKQKVDFYDNKISSI
+123 KKQKVDFYDSKITNI
-138 NGQLIAIEAGF
+138 KGQIVAIEEGF
-149 KLKESS
+149 KLKESA
-155 IRNKIQQLERKILID
+155 IRNKIQQLERNILID
-170 SAELAAAKIDLEV
+170 SAELSAAKIDLEV
-183 GTNQFNRAGKMLNDG
+183 GTNQYNRAGKMLNDG

-247 NDKLFKLKGEIASSN
+247 NDKLFKLKGDIANSN

-283 IRGSQKWLV
+283 IRGGQKWLV

-316 IVEIVPNVFLYA
+316 IVEIVPNSFKYA

-334 PMDLALLNK
+334 PMDLALINK

-355 AIVFSGWPSSSY
+355 AIVFSGWPNSSY

-372 KISAIETNRSESG
+372 KISAIETNRNENG
-385 KFRVLIIPDQ
+385 QFRVLIIPDM
-395 TVKKWP
+395 TEKNWP
-401 TNLKI
+401 SNLKI
-406 GTGAKG
+406 GTGAQG

-438 VEVKGKEKEKGKE
+438 LELKGKDIKA
-451 RETNEK
+451 NEKK

>member
-1 MKKMT
+1 MKNVL
-6 DNMEEATNKKYSAY
+6 DNIDEETGKKYSAY
-20 NAIYSVDIES
+20 KSIYSVDIES

-38 LFITMICI
+38 LLIVLILI
-46 LFVPWTQNINTSGIV
+46 LFVPWTQNINTSGVV

-73 NSVIPGKI
+73 NSIIPGKI
-81 IKWWVKEGDFV
+81 IKWWVKEGDYV

-111 RLIERTNDQLIA
+111 KLIERTNDQLTA
-123 KKQKVDFYDNKISSI
+123 KKQKVDFYDSKISNI

-149 KLKESS
+149 KLKEAS
-155 IRNKIQQLERKILID
+155 IKNKIEQLERKILID
-170 SAELAAAKIDLEV
+170 SADLSAAKIDLEV
-183 GTNQFNRAGKMLNDG
+183 GTNQYNRAGKMLNDG

-232 VLIARIELNTLKQDV
+232 VLIAKIELNTLKQDV
-247 NDKLFKLKGEIASSN
+247 NDKLFKLKGDIANSN
-262 TEKSTVIAEVAKN
+262 SEKSTVIAEVAKN

-283 IRGSQKWLV
+283 IRGSQKWLI

-316 IVEIVPNVFLYA
+316 IVEIVPNSFLYA

-355 AIVFSGWPSSSY
+355 AIVFSGWPNSSY

-372 KISAIETNRSESG
+372 KISAIETNRNENG
-385 KFRVLIIPDQ
+385 QFRVLIVPDENE
-395 TVKKWP
+395 KKWP
-401 TNLKI
+401 SNLKI
-406 GTGAKG
+406 GTGAQG
-412 FALLNDVPIWYELWR
+412 FALLNNVPIWYELWR
-427 QLNGFPPDFYT
+427 QLNGFPPDFYK
-438 VEVKGKEKEKGKE
+438 VEIKGKDTKA
-451 RETNEK
+451 NEKK

>member
-1 MKKMT
+1 MKKMI
-6 DNMEEATNKKYSAY
+6 DNTEEAASKKYSAY

-30 RIKNIFWG
+30 RIKNIFWV
-38 LFITMICI
+38 LFFVLVFI

-73 NSVIPGKI
+73 NSIIPGKI

-111 RLIERTNDQLIA
+111 RLIERTNDQLVA
-123 KKQKVDFYDNKISSI
+123 KKQKVDFYDSKITNI
-138 NGQLIAIEAGF
+138 KGQLVAIEEGF
-149 KLKESS
+149 KLKEAA
-155 IRNKIQQLERKILID
+155 IKNKIQQLERKILID

-183 GTNQFNRAGKMLNDG
+183 GTNQYNRAGKMLNDG

-232 VLIARIELNTLKQDV
+232 VLIARIELNTLKQDI
-247 NDKLFKLKGEIASSN
+247 NDKLFKLKGDIANSN

-283 IRGSQKWLV
+283 IRGGQKWLL

-316 IVEIVPNVFLYA
+316 IVEIVPNSFKYA

-334 PMDLALLNK
+334 PMDLALINK

-355 AIVFSGWPSSSY
+355 AIVFSGWPNSSY

-372 KISAIETNRSESG
+372 KISAIETNRNENG
-385 KFRVLIIPDQ
+385 QFRVLIIPDM
-395 TVKKWP
+395 TEKNWP
-401 TNLKI
+401 SNLKI
-406 GTGAKG
+406 GTGAQG

-438 VEVKGKEKEKGKE
+438 IEVKGKDIKK
-451 RETNEK
+451 NEKK

>member
-1 MKKMT
+1 MKKEIDT
-6 DNMEEATNKKYSAY
+6 IDEETGKKYSAY
-20 NAIYSVDIES
+20 NSIYSVDIES

-38 LFITMICI
+38 LFFVLVFI

-73 NSVIPGKI
+73 NSIIPGKI

-111 RLIERTNDQLIA
+111 RLIERTNDQLTA
-123 KKQKVDFYDNKISSI
+123 KKQKVDFYDSKITNI
-138 NGQLIAIEAGF
+138 NGQLVAIEAGF
-149 KLKESS
+149 KLQEAAIK
-155 IRNKIQQLERKILID
+155 NKIQQLERKILID
-170 SAELAAAKIDLEV
+170 SAELSAAKIDLEV
-183 GTNQFNRAGKMLNDG
+183 GTNQYNRAGKMLNDG

-232 VLIARIELNTLKQDV
+232 VLIARIDLNSLKQEV
-247 NDKLFKLKGEIASSN
+247 NDKLFKLKGDIANSN

-283 IRGSQKWLV
+283 IRGGQKWLV

-316 IVEIVPNVFLYA
+316 IVEIVPNSFKYA

-334 PMDLALLNK
+334 PMDLALINK

-355 AIVFSGWPSSSY
+355 AIVFSGWPNSSY

-372 KISAIETNRSESG
+372 KISAIETNRNENG
-385 KFRVLIIPDQ
+385 QFRVLIIPDM
-395 TVKKWP
+395 TEKNWP
-401 TNLKI
+401 SNLKI
-406 GTGAKG
+406 GTGAQG

-438 VEVKGKEKEKGKE
+438 LEVKGKDIKA
-451 RETNEK
+451 NEKK

>member
-1 MKKMT
+1 MKKELDT
-6 DNMEEATNKKYSAY
+6 IDEETGKKYAAY
-20 NAIYSVDIES
+20 NSIYSVDIES

-38 LFITMICI
+38 LFFVLVFI

-73 NSVIPGKI
+73 NSIIPGKI

-111 RLIERTNDQLIA
+111 RLIERTNDQLVA
-123 KKQKVDFYDNKISSI
+123 KKQKVDFYDSKITNI
-138 NGQLIAIEAGF
+138 KGQLVAIEEGF
-149 KLKESS
+149 KLKEAA

-170 SAELAAAKIDLEV
+170 SAELSAAKIDLEV
-183 GTNQFNRAGKMLNDG
+183 GTNQYNRAGKMLNDG

-232 VLIARIELNTLKQDV
+232 VLIARIELNTLKQEV
-247 NDKLFKLKGEIASSN
+247 NDKLFKLKGDIANSN

-283 IRGSQKWLV
+283 IRGGQKWLL

-316 IVEIVPNVFLYA
+316 IVEIVPNSFKYA

-334 PMDLALLNK
+334 PMDLALINK

-355 AIVFSGWPSSSY
+355 AIVFSGWPNSSY

-372 KISAIETNRSESG
+372 KISAIETNRNENG
-385 KFRVLIIPDQ
+385 QFRVLIIPDM
-395 TVKKWP
+395 KEKNWP
-401 TNLKI
+401 SNLKI
-406 GTGAKG
+406 GTGAQG

-438 VEVKGKEKEKGKE
+438 IEVKGKDTKK
-451 RETNEK
+451 NEKK